1 MSRPST
7 FSATPPLARLSWAL
21 CLALGA
27 CTTVQIGASP
37 DAVTVERHFGV
48 LQVTVTDPQRAYVA
62 SVSGLGLLDT
72 PAGFTA
78 GYAHHTWVRGETD
91 DCRVVLW
98 IERASELAAAEA
110 LLKQY
115 PSLCIV
121 PPPNH
126 REGTPP

>member
-1 MSRPST
+1 MLRST
-7 FSATPPLARLSWAL
+7 FLPRGLPWAL
-21 CLALGA
+21 SLALAA

-37 DAVTVERHFGV
+37 DAVTIERHFGV
-48 LQVTVTDPQRAYVA
+48 LRVTVADPQQAYVA
-62 SVSGLGLLDT
+62 SVFGLGLQDT

-78 GYAHHTWVRGETD
+78 GYARHTWVRGETD

-98 IERASELAAAEA
+98 IDSAADLKAAEA
-110 LLKQY
+110 LLKQF

-121 PPPNH
+121 PPPIH